1 MERGGG
7 RPGWASRS
15 AWLPVRRPEGPTVSD
30 PAPWGPG
37 PPRSRTASERGRGA
51 WISSGAPRQALLP
64 TTCDSP
70 DARFGRRGPSTARG
84 LCPWPWQPLRCCSP
98 AQAAF
103 ERDWNSAQ
111 VAQPAVNSS
120 SLPSARPSRRA
131 SSQAVRSALG
141 PTRSGSG
148 HAPGIPAPSPAST
161 PTGSQSSPPSA
172 GGPVP
177 ASWSPPCSLLAS
189 RALSCAGDP
198 APLCVPW
205 HPPAEPYFRHWRCG
219 PGPPCREGRLF
230 QARPGSCDPRPSR
243 QGARPGQRVS

>member
-177 ASWSPPCSLLAS
+177 ASWSPP
-189 RALSCAGDP
+189 P
-198 APLCVPW
+198 APTSNSNPAPPWSQSLACTVQPPCVPG
-205 HPPAEPYFRHWRCG
+205 PVLRRGSSSSVRPLAPAG
-219 PGPPCREGRLF
+219 
-230 QARPGSCDPRPSR
+230 
-243 QGARPGQRVS
+243 